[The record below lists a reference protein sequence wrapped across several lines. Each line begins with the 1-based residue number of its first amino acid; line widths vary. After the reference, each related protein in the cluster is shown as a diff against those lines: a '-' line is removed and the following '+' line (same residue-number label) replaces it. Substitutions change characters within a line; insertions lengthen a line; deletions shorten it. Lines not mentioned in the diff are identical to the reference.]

1 MFYDVGSCTN
11 QNTWKISMMTT
22 IIQTQPRSGKSL
34 ATSFSSRAIKWLK
47 LEGRRCKA
55 WNISASCPKKTS
67 KKTLFDSLKEII
79 MTNYHYLLCS
89 WRRFSTPTEIFSD
102 SIFRGRCDHMNLRDT
117 LRKIHSNRPA
127 SVSIADAKS
136 TMRRKVHTIPHTSYR
151 CSRKLWERQAEGNP
165 HILPTLWNIGAMR
178 LKADGTSVILRSE
191 RRKYPGSSA
200 HHRRHPKSFLEML
213 LLFYPNSL
221 QKTSVSRPMTRHQAT
236 ELLSPIQEPKST
248 NAMHQAAETRRHGF
262 TRNAEPKIFAL
273 LKETYFLKGCV

>member
-136 TMRRKVHTIPHTSYR
+136 TMRRKSSYDTSYFLSVQQKIMGTPSGR
-151 CSRKLWERQAEGNP
+151 KPSHPPHVMEHRRNEVEGRRNKRYLKIRATKVSRILRTSSPSSKKLSWNASA
-165 HILPTLWNIGAMR
+165 ILPKFSAE
-178 LKADGTSVILRSE
+178 DFCF
-191 RRKYPGSSA
+191 SSDD
-200 HHRRHPKSFLEML
+200 
-213 LLFYPNSL
+213 
-221 QKTSVSRPMTRHQAT
+221 
-236 ELLSPIQEPKST
+236 
-248 NAMHQAAETRRHGF
+248 
-262 TRNAEPKIFAL
+262 
-273 LKETYFLKGCV
+273 